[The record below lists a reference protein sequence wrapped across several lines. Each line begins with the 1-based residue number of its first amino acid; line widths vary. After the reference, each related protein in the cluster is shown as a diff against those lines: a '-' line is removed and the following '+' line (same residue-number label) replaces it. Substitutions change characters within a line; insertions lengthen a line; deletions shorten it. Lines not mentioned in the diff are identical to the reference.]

1 MLRFCR
7 FLYALC
13 ILYVFYGTVF
23 RFPFLSDPVSS
34 AVPSSQQLLLLV
46 LKNKPS
52 YYLLCL
58 NQIYTVNL
66 PGFPANLQS
75 IQLYYLS

>member
-23 RFPFLSDPVSS
+23 RFLFFLI
-34 AVPSSQQLLLLV
+34 QFLLQYRRH
-46 LKNKPS
+46 N
-52 YYLLCL
+52 
-58 NQIYTVNL
+58 IYTVNL

>member
-13 ILYVFYGTVF
+13 ILYVFYGNVL
-23 RFPFLSDPVSS
+23 RFLFFLIQFLLQYRR
-34 AVPSSQQLLLLV
+34 QQLLLLV